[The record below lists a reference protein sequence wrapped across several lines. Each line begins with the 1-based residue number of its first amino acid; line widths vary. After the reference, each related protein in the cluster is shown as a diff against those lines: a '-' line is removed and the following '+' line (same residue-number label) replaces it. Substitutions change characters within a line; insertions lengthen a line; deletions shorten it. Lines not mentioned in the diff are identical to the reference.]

1 MRRTYHRENIG
12 KRTALLALLG
22 LLAAGL
28 LDGCGDEAQEAVSAG
43 AQTQEN
49 AEEDGGDDGTPA
61 EEDGG
66 DDGTPA
72 EDAAA
77 DQDAQRQ
84 AEADEGQLDMDEE
97 TRLLLTAELLEENE
111 MDTSVMEIE
120 RATRGCVFGLP
131 KGFRES
137 EETPGLYVT
146 DRYPL
151 DASMIYYEVMDRD
164 ISLQLLT
171 AELFEEQAEAD
182 LSEVYGED
190 IEVNV
195 EISGYPAFRI
205 LCSYEAEGL
214 AVTQLEYAINADK
227 SYMITYT
234 QTGEYDRMEEYKAS
248 AATIKVR

>member
-1 MRRTYHRENIG
+1 MRKTYHKRNIG

-61 EEDGG
+61 E
-66 DDGTPA
+66 
-72 EDAAA
+72 DAAA
-77 DQDAQRQ
+77 DQGAQQQ
-84 AEADEGQLDMDEE
+84 AEAGEGQLDMDEE
-97 TRLLLTAELLEENE
+97 TRLRLTAELLEENE
-111 MDTSVMEIE
+111 LDTSVMEIE
-120 RATRGCVFGLP
+120 RATRGCVVGLP

-164 ISLQLLT
+164 VSLQLLT

-190 IEVNV
+190 IEVNVESFESV